1 MVSLLHIEKKRVV
14 SACNLIENKVLD
26 SEIIRSTGPNT
37 EIQYLVPM

>member
-26 SEIIRSTGPNT
+26 T
-37 EIQYLVPM
+37 ELEFRNYMIHQSQH